1 MAAKET
7 GIMVVLMTR
16 TVSGTARAVRSRGE
30 APQGN

>member
-1 MAAKET
+1 MVAKET

-16 TVSGTARAVRSRGE
+16 IVSGTGGAVRSRGE